1 MFKKSF
7 LVISITLIGCMSFH
21 AKCYGNELD
30 DPVEIAIMTTA
41 DIQSCI
47 IPYTVVIEGDTLTV
61 GGLER
66 IATASNQIRSEV
78 DGSLLLSS
86 GDDLI
91 GPLFSLLSG
100 EPEIR
105 GMSMAGYDVVTPGNH
120 EFDRGV
126 EVYKNAISF
135 SNFDIVSANL
145 IIDDQELDSRI
156 HPYVIK
162 DVADL
167 KVGIFGMMT
176 PELLKVCNIPGGGAA
191 VNQDIVKVANNIVNE
206 LKRADCDII
215 IGVTHV
221 GVTFD
226 RELAQEV
233 DDIDIIVGGHD
244 HEYIYETA
252 RSTIIVQDGSRAK
265 YLGVL
270 KFTYNKGEIQNPIW
284 QKVLLDSTV
293 GYDPVIKDLM
303 AQYMKIYNDSLGMVI
318 GESTIEM
325 DACRGVNRSRETN
338 LGNMIADSWLNWF
351 TDADVALVNAGAIRG
366 DQIYPAGSIT
376 YLTVNEILPFRNEVY
391 MVQVTGAELKQVFE
405 VSASVLRVSDDGCP
419 DTCRASDGGFLQI
432 GGARIT
438 IDTTQAPF
446 CAVYSGRD
454 VSEVINVGSRIASI
468 EVYQNDSWVSLDT
481 STTYT
486 ILTNSWMAIGGDG
499 HYIFRSE
506 DIQKKNT
513 TLITTDLLTSYIQS
527 HTPVAPQVES
537 RIKFLVK

>member
-1 MFKKSF
+1 MSKKLF
-7 LVISITLIGCMSFH
+7 VISITLIGCILFH
-21 AKCYGNELD
+21 ARCYGNELD
-30 DPVEIAIMTTA
+30 HPVEIAIMTTA

-47 IPYTVVIEGDTLTV
+47 VPYTVVIEGDTLTV

-66 IATASNQIRSEV
+66 IAAASNQIRSKV

-105 GMSMAGYDVVTPGNH
+105 GMSMADYDVVTPGNH

-126 EVYKNAISF
+126 DIYKNAISF
-135 SNFDIVSANL
+135 SNFNIVSANL
-145 IIDDQELDSRI
+145 IIDDQELANRI
-156 HPYVIK
+156 HPYIIK
-162 DVADL
+162 DVAGL

-176 PELLKVCNIPGGGAA
+176 PELLKVCNIPGGGAV
-191 VNQDIVKVANNIVNE
+191 VNQDIVKVADNIVNE
-206 LKRADCDII
+206 LKKSDCDII

-233 DDIDIIVGGHD
+233 DSIDIIVGGHD
-244 HEYIYETA
+244 HEYINETVG
-252 RSTIIVQDGSRAK
+252 STIIVQDGSRAK

-270 KFTYNKGEIQNPIW
+270 RFVFDKGEIQNPIW
-284 QKVLLDSTV
+284 ERVLLDSTV
-293 GYDPVIKDLM
+293 GYNPAIKDLM

-318 GESTIEM
+318 GESTVEM

-338 LGNMIADSWLNWF
+338 LGNIIADSWLDWF

-366 DQIYPAGSIT
+366 DQIYPTGSIT

-391 MVQVTGAELKQVFE
+391 MVQLTGAELKQVFE
-405 VSASVLRVSDDGCP
+405 VSASVLRVADDGCP
-419 DTCRASDGGFLQI
+419 DTCRASDGGFLQV
-432 GGARIT
+432 GGVKIT

-454 VSEVINVGSRIASI
+454 VSKIINVGSRIISI

-481 STTYT
+481 SAIYT
-486 ILTNSWMAIGGDG
+486 VLTNSWMAIGGDG

-527 HTPVAPQVES
+527 HTPVAPQIES